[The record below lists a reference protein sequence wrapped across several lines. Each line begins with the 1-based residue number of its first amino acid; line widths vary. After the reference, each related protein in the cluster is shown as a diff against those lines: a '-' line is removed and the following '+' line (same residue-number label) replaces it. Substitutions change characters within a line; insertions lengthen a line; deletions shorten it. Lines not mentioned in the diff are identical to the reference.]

1 MNISVLGTGDD
12 RIKSAYHASKNIYD
26 NVLTQGSFL
35 SKLYINFFWSGTD
48 DIEVAN
54 KILSYIPEDFDGTI
68 LDVPVG
74 TAVFTE
80 KKWKNLTKANII
92 CLDYSEDMLD
102 QAKGRLSD
110 CSHISFVQGD
120 VGKLPFE
127 NGKCDVVLSMN
138 GFHAFPD
145 KKKAFRETYR
155 VLKKGGSFIGCFYI
169 KGKSGRTDWLVKNIL
184 TKKGW
189 FTPPFLTEE
198 NLLKVLHK
206 LYSKVECHTDG
217 SIAYFKCRK

>member
-35 SKLYINFFWSGTD
+35 SKL
-48 DIEVAN
+48 
-54 KILSYIPEDFDGTI
+54 
-68 LDVPVG
+68 
-74 TAVFTE
+74 
-80 KKWKNLTKANII
+80 
-92 CLDYSEDMLD
+92 
-102 QAKGRLSD
+102 
-110 CSHISFVQGD
+110 
-120 VGKLPFE
+120 
-127 NGKCDVVLSMN
+127 
-138 GFHAFPD
+138 
-145 KKKAFRETYR
+145 
-155 VLKKGGSFIGCFYI
+155 YI

-206 LYSKVECHTDG
+206 LYSEVECHTDG